1 MKIEHQIIFFVTI
14 SCTPPPPFTQMR
26 WKKGDHDFIFTE
38 KGFRQPPPPQSGS
51 EKGTILFIKKEWAG
65 GSQIK

>member
-14 SCTPPPPFTQMR
+14 SCTPPPSLRCGGKRGTMILFLQ
-26 WKKGDHDFIFTE
+26 KKVLDN
-38 KGFRQPPPPQSGS
+38 PPPPQSGS
-51 EKGTILFIKKEWAG
+51 KKGTILFIKKEWAG